1 MNRQK
6 RRRVGLW
13 VRVSDESQTTENQTR
28 QLTEWIE
35 GRGWEITETYDLTG
49 VSAFRNAHSKILT
62 EAKTAARANRF
73 DTLVVWAL
81 DRLSRG
87 GAEVLLRH
95 VREFSE
101 FGCDVISYQEA
112 FTETIST
119 SPEMR
124 DIFLAVYGWVANM
137 ESKKISERTKA
148 GIERRRAEG
157 KPIGRPKK
165 GKKKGVKKS

>member
-1 MNRQK
+1 MENRRIK
-6 RRRVGLW
+6 RRVGLW

-28 QLTEWIE
+28 QLVEWIE

-49 VSAFRNAHSKILT
+49 VSAFRNAHGKILN

-101 FGCDVISYQEA
+101 FGCDVISYQEP
-112 FTETIST
+112 FTETT
-119 SPEMR
+119 PEIR
-124 DIFLAVYGWVANM
+124 EVLLAFMGWIANQ
-137 ESKKISERTKA
+137 ESKRRSERTKA
-148 GIERRRAEG
+148 GMERARAGG
-157 KPIGRPKK
+157 KHVGRP
-165 GKKKGVKKS
+165 KKKGVKKN